1 MITNFNTYKKLMITY
16 LIIII
21 ILHRQHSIAIFD
33 AFRAII
39 WLIYNLIK

>member
-21 ILHRQHSIAIFD
+21 ILHRQHLIAIF
-33 AFRAII
+33 AASRAII